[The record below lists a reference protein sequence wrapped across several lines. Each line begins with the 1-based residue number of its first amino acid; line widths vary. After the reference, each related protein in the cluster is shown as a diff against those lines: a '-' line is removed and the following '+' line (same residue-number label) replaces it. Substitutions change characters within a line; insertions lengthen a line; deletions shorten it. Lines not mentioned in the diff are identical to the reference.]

1 VQLVD
6 LPKRVLL
13 VDDDRQQFLLIGYQ
27 LSAAHDDN
35 YRLVWCQDLEKGLTH
50 IENQECDVVLLDYH
64 WGGNCTD
71 FIRRA
76 NALNSRIPIIVMTDD
91 RENDVDRRA
100 ISEGASDYL
109 VKENVNSEV
118 LERSIRYAIERKK
131 IEQHLDHLAHYDH
144 LTGLPNRLL
153 FLDRLTQMVSLSQ
166 RSKDQF
172 TLMYIDLNK
181 FKEIND
187 NYGHHTGD
195 KLLVEF
201 SSRLQA
207 AVRRSDTVARIGGD
221 EFTVILNNVGSTPEI
236 IFLAQKIIDS
246 IQQPFFIAENELE
259 VGCSIGI
266 AVFPD
271 AGNTIDLLQRNA
283 DTAMYQAKK
292 TGTSTYQFFLNK
304 KKENTLIENISCDEL
319 REQIENK
326 KITLR
331 YTPRIDLITKRLI
344 GVVVSPI
351 WNHKE
356 LGKQSYQSFASIVEN
371 TESIKYLTEWMIESS
386 VKALHA
392 LQKTYGFTFI
402 YAIRRPQLQ
411 SSRFGCYVKKVMKE
425 NHVAMKTIEFT
436 FLKKHGCNKEVYLKE
451 CIENIIDMEAK
462 ISLPDFGEN
471 TFGLANMHNYDV
483 SFLHFSPS
491 FIISAL
497 NNKKNMMLLETLV
510 LLAHRLDRKVV
521 LNGVV
526 TQPDMSVLQSIG
538 CDCAQGGV
546 FGEELTEKQLSVLL
560 KKNTPP
566 IFASN
571 N

>member
-1 VQLVD
+1 MSLIEP
-6 LPKRVLL
+6 PKRVLL

-64 WGGNCTD
+64 WGVNCTD

-144 LTGLPNRLL
+144 LTGLPNRVL
-153 FLDRLTQMVSLSQ
+153 FLDRLVQMVNLSQ
-166 RSKDQF
+166 RSKHQF

-187 NYGHHTGD
+187 NYGHHAGD
-195 KLLVEF
+195 KLLADF
-201 SSRLQA
+201 SSRLKA

-246 IQQPFFIAENELE
+246 VQQPFFIGDNKLE

-271 AGNTIDLLQRNA
+271 AGNTVELLQRNA
-283 DTAMYQAKK
+283 DSAMYQAKK
-292 TGTSTYQFFLNK
+292 TGISSYRFFLNQ
-304 KKENTLIENISCDEL
+304 KKENTFIENVSCDEL
-319 REQIENK
+319 REQIQDK
-326 KITLR
+326 KITLC
-331 YTPRIDLITKRLI
+331 YTPRIDLHSQRVV
-344 GVVVSPI
+344 GVSISPV
-351 WNHKE
+351 WKHKV
-356 LGKQSYQSFASIVEN
+356 LGKQSYQSFASIIEN
-371 TESIKYLTEWMIESS
+371 TESIKYLTEWMIEAS
-386 VKALHA
+386 VEELGALYRTHNFS
-392 LQKTYGFTFI
+392 LI
-402 YAIRRPQLQ
+402 YDIRRPQLQ
-411 SSRFGCYVKKVMKE
+411 SLRFGTYVKNIMDKNSVPMSS
-425 NHVAMKTIEFT
+425 VEFT
-436 FLKKHGCNKEVYLKE
+436 FLRKHGCNSGIYLKE
-451 CIENIIDMEAK
+451 CIENIIDMGAT
-462 ISLPDFGEN
+462 ISLQNFGEN
-471 TFGLANMHNYDV
+471 VFGLANMHDYDV
-483 SFLHFSPS
+483 SLLHFSPS
-491 FIISAL
+491 FINSAL
-497 NNKKNMMLLETLV
+497 KNEKDILLLETLV
-510 LLAHRLDRKVV
+510 LLAHKLERKVIINDV
-521 LNGVV
+521 KTHSDIQALH
-526 TQPDMSVLQSIG
+526 SVG
-538 CDCAQGGV
+538 CDFAQGGAI
-546 FGEELTEKQLSVLL
+546 GEELTIKQLATLL
-560 KKNTPP
+560 KKHTPP
-566 IFASN
+566 IFSAN
-571 N
+571 D

>member
-1 VQLVD
+1 VSLVEP
-6 LPKRVLL
+6 PKRVLL

-64 WGGNCTD
+64 WGVNCTD

-144 LTGLPNRLL
+144 LTGLPNRVL
-153 FLDRLTQMVSLSQ
+153 FLDRLAQMVNLSQ
-166 RSKDQF
+166 RSKHQF

-181 FKEIND
+181 FKEVND

-195 KLLVEF
+195 KLLTEF

-221 EFTVILNNVGSTPEI
+221 EFTVILNNVGSTPKI

-246 IQQPFFIAENELE
+246 VQKSFFIDDNELQ

-271 AGNTIDLLQRNA
+271 GGNSIELLQKNA
-283 DTAMYQAKK
+283 DSAMYQAKK
-292 TGTSTYQFFLNK
+292 TGTSGYRFFLSK
-304 KKENTLIENISCDEL
+304 KKENTFIENISCDEL
-319 REQIENK
+319 REEIENK

-331 YTPRIDLITKRLI
+331 YTPRINLNSQRVM
-344 GVVVSPI
+344 GVSVSPV
-351 WNHKE
+351 WTHKE
-356 LGKQSYQSFASIVEN
+356 LGEQSYSSFASIIEN
-371 TESIKYLTEWMIESS
+371 TESIRYLTEWMIETSIKELN
-386 VKALHA
+386 VLHNTHKFA
-392 LQKTYGFTFI
+392 FV
-402 YAIRRPQLQ
+402 YAVRRPQLQ
-411 SSRFGCYVKKVMKE
+411 SARFSSYVKKLMEKE
-425 NHVAMKTIEFT
+425 KISIENIEFT
-436 FLKKHGCNKEVYLKE
+436 FLRKLGCNNNIYAKE
-451 CIENIIDMEAK
+451 CIENILDMGAT
-462 ISLPDFGEN
+462 ISLQNFGEN
-471 TFGLANMHNYDV
+471 VFGLANMHNYDV
-483 SFLHFSPS
+483 PFLHFSAS

-497 NNKKNMMLLETLV
+497 KNEKDTLLLETLV
-510 LLAHRLDRKVV
+510 LLAHKLNRKVIV
-521 LNGVV
+521 NDVK
-526 TQPDMSVLQSIG
+526 TQADLQVLQAFG

-546 FGEELTEKQLSVLL
+546 VGEELTIKQLTTLL
-560 KKNTPP
+560 KKNTPS
-566 IFASN
+566 IFSSSD
-571 N
+571 

>member
-1 VQLVD
+1 VQLVEP
-6 LPKRVLL
+6 PKRVLL

-27 LSAAHDDN
+27 LSAAHYDN
-35 YRLVWCQDLEKGLTH
+35 YRLVWCQDLEKGLIH

-64 WGGNCTD
+64 WGVNCTD

-76 NALNSRIPIIVMTDD
+76 NVLNSRIPVIVMTDD
-91 RENDVDRRA
+91 RESDVDRRA

-144 LTGLPNRLL
+144 LTGLPNRVL
-153 FLDRLTQMVSLSQ
+153 FLDRLEQMVSLSQ
-166 RSKDQF
+166 RSKHQF

-187 NYGHHTGD
+187 NHGHHTGD
-195 KLLVEF
+195 KLLAEF
-201 SSRLQA
+201 SARLQA

-246 IQQPFFIAENELE
+246 IEQPFFIAENALQ

-271 AGNTIDLLQRNA
+271 AGSTVDLLQRNA
-283 DTAMYQAKK
+283 DTAMYQAKE
-292 TGTSTYQFFLNK
+292 TGTSSYRFFLK
-304 KKENTLIENISCDEL
+304 KKKANTLIENISCDEL

-331 YTPRIDLITKRLI
+331 YTPRIDLETKRVI
-344 GVVVSPI
+344 GVIVAPI

-356 LGKQSYQSFASIVEN
+356 LGKQSHQTFASIIEN
-371 TESIKYLTEWMIESS
+371 TETIKYLTEWMIEAS
-386 VKALHA
+386 VKELHSLRQIHAFALV
-392 LQKTYGFTFI
+392 

-411 SSRFGCYVKKVMKE
+411 SSRFGCYVKDIMAK
-425 NHVAMKTIEFT
+425 NSVAMGSVEFT

-451 CIENIIDMEAK
+451 CIENVIDMGAK
-462 ISLPDFGEN
+462 ISLPNFGEN

-483 SFLHFSPS
+483 PFLHFGSS
-491 FIISAL
+491 FITSAL
-497 NNKKNMMLLETLV
+497 KNKKDMLLLETLV

-521 LNGVV
+521 LDNVLAQSDV
-526 TQPDMSVLQSIG
+526 DILRSVG
-538 CDCAQGGV
+538 CDCAQGGA
-546 FGEELTEKQLSVLL
+546 FGEELTEKKLTAFL
-560 KKNTPP
+560 KKTTPP
-566 IFASN
+566 LFASN
-571 N
+571 D

>member
-1 VQLVD
+1 VQLVEP
-6 LPKRVLL
+6 PKRVLL

-27 LSAAHDDN
+27 LSAAHYDS
-35 YRLVWCQDLEKGLTH
+35 YRLVWCQDLEKGLKH

-64 WGGNCTD
+64 WGVNCTD

-76 NALNSRIPIIVMTDD
+76 NALNSRIPVIVMTDD
-91 RENDVDRRA
+91 RESDVDRRA

-144 LTGLPNRLL
+144 LTGLPNRVL
-153 FLDRLTQMVSLSQ
+153 FLDRLAQMVSLSQ
-166 RSKDQF
+166 RSKHQF

-181 FKEIND
+181 FKEVND

-201 SSRLQA
+201 STRLQA

-246 IQQPFFIAENELE
+246 IQQPFFIATNELQ

-271 AGNTIDLLQRNA
+271 GGNTVELLQRNA
-283 DTAMYQAKK
+283 DTAMYQAKE
-292 TGTSTYQFFLNK
+292 TGTSGYRFFLNQ

-319 REQIENK
+319 REQIAKK

-331 YTPRIDLITKRLI
+331 YTPRIDLTTNRVV

-356 LGKQSYQSFASIVEN
+356 FGRQSHQAFASIIEN
-371 TESIKYLTEWMIESS
+371 TESIKYLTEWMIEAS
-386 VKALHA
+386 VKELTLLRQTHQFAL
-392 LQKTYGFTFI
+392 I

-411 SSRFGCYVKKVMKE
+411 SSRFGCYAKKVMKD
-425 NHVAMKTIEFT
+425 NDVAMENVEFT
-436 FLKKHGCNKEVYLKE
+436 FLKKHGCTNEVYLKE
-451 CIENIIDMEAK
+451 CIENIIDMGAK
-462 ISLPDFGEN
+462 ISLPNFGEN
-471 TFGLANMHNYDV
+471 AFGLANMHNYDV
-483 SFLHFSPS
+483 PFLHFSPS
-491 FIISAL
+491 FIASAL
-497 NNKKNMMLLETLV
+497 KNKKDLLLLETLV
-510 LLAHRLDRKVV
+510 LLAHRLDRKVI
-521 LNGVV
+521 LNDIVALS
-526 TQPDMSVLQSIG
+526 DMDALRSIG

-546 FGEELTEKQLSVLL
+546 FGEELTEKQLAVLL

-566 IFASN
+566 LFASN
-571 N
+571 D